1 MSLMSAR
8 GVALRGVGGAGWKG
22 RTARPVSAALEDRM
36 IAETVCSAVS
46 AAGLGIA
53 AVTAYRKRFLAATRI
68 AAYSLV
74 PIGLVMTGVVGW
86 LADTAFSPTAW
97 AGFGLLGCAWVFFAT
112 TRGVERRR
120 GGTRKERRAADRAA
134 QGDAVAPAASAPS
147 LGPATRPADRPA
159 ARPAKGTSR
168 GEDDFSD
175 IEAILKK
182 HGI

>member
-1 MSLMSAR
+1 
-8 GVALRGVGGAGWKG
+8 
-22 RTARPVSAALEDRM
+22 M

-53 AVTAYRKRFLAATRI
+53 VVTAYRKRYLTAVRV

-74 PIGLVMTGVVGW
+74 PIGLVMTGVVEW

-97 AGFGLLGCAWVFFAT
+97 AGFAVLGVAWVLFMT
-112 TRGVERRR
+112 TRAVERRR
-120 GGTRKERRAADRAA
+120 GGTRKERRAAARAA
-134 QGDAVAPAASAPS
+134 ERPDAVAPAPAPS
-147 LGPATRPADRPA
+147 LGQSSRPASRPA
-159 ARPAKGTSR
+159 SASR

>member
-1 MSLMSAR
+1 
-8 GVALRGVGGAGWKG
+8 
-22 RTARPVSAALEDRM
+22 M

-74 PIGLVMTGVVGW
+74 PVGLVLTGVVGW

-97 AGFGLLGCAWVFFAT
+97 AGFGVLGVAWGLFAT
-112 TRGVERRR
+112 TRAVERRR
-120 GGTRKERRAADRAA
+120 GGTRAERKAARAA
-134 QGDAVAPAASAPS
+134 QQRDAVAPAASAPS
-147 LGPATRPADRPA
+147 LGPATRPA
-159 ARPAKGTSR
+159 ARPATAPRATATDSA
-168 GEDDFSD
+168 DDFSD

>member
-1 MSLMSAR
+1 
-8 GVALRGVGGAGWKG
+8 
-22 RTARPVSAALEDRM
+22 M

-53 AVTAYRKRFLAATRI
+53 AVTAYRKRFLAAVRI

-74 PIGLVMTGVVGW
+74 PIGLVLTGVVEW

-97 AGFGLLGCAWVFFAT
+97 AGFGVLGLAWVLFTT
-112 TRGVERRR
+112 TRVVERRR
-120 GGTRKERRAADRAA
+120 GGTRKERRAAARAA
-134 QGDAVAPAASAPS
+134 DRPDAVAPAASAPS
-147 LGPATRPADRPA
+147 LGQGARPA
-159 ARPAKGTSR
+159 ARPTAAPR